1 MKKTMKKI
9 ISKIIVVIAILAS
22 TTLLSSCKEV
32 FGALDNVTN
41 VDMFVEGKGVFDHA
55 AKVEM
60 GTTLQLKC
68 SGLVYEDSKISWKSE
83 DESIA
88 TVDENGLVTP
98 VAIGK
103 VKIMASTKSE
113 YVYQSGYV
121 TVTVVGTSVTLGDP
135 IDQALAD

>member
-1 MKKTMKKI
+1 MKKI

-88 TVDENGLVTP
+88 KVDYKTGLVTP
-98 VAIGK
+98 VAPGT
-103 VKIMASTKSE
+103 VKITAYTDTKDVRQGD
-113 YVYQSGYV
+113 YIMI
-121 TVTVVGTSVTLGDP
+121 TVVGKSLGV
-135 IDQALAD
+135 IDDALNQSLAD

>member
-1 MKKTMKKI
+1 MKKI
-9 ISKIIVVIAILAS
+9 ISKIIVVIAILAT
-22 TTLLSSCKEV
+22 TTLLGSCKEMV
-32 FGALDNVTN
+32 AMLDNVSN
-41 VDMFVEGKGVFDHA
+41 VDLIVEGKGVWNHS

-60 GTTLQLKC
+60 GSTLQLSC
-68 SGLVYEDSKISWKSE
+68 RGLVYEDSKISWKSE

-98 VAIGK
+98 VATGQ
-103 VKIMASTKSE
+103 VKIMASTQSE

-121 TVTVVGTSVTLGDP
+121 LVTVIGTSVTLGDP

>member
-41 VDMFVEGKGVFDHA
+41 VDMFVEGKGVWNHS

-60 GTTLQLKC
+60 G
-68 SGLVYEDSKISWKSE
+68 SSYALVF
-83 DESIA
+83 
-88 TVDENGLVTP
+88 
-98 VAIGK
+98 
-103 VKIMASTKSE
+103 
-113 YVYQSGYV
+113 
-121 TVTVVGTSVTLGDP
+121 
-135 IDQALAD
+135 ALP